1 MRVTNTYHS
10 EKHVSWDRE
19 SGTSQDFNV
28 FSNNLDKISDMVYP
42 RV

>member
-1 MRVTNTYHS
+1 MRDTNTYRY
-10 EKHVSWDRE
+10 EKRAVWGSE